1 MKKRSPK
8 SQQEPILRSLLNKY
22 QADPEGF
29 RSYLPEV
36 AQELERLLP
45 SRTRK
50 SHTSVL
56 TELERERLCKALLQL
71 LDGRSLSSEEAIQA
85 LEYSATLVQDESLPY
100 EVDRNTLLTLFHQAT
115 SIPFSKVKKTTRIPV
130 REGEAIKE
138 VAILR
143 GVYLHLTWN
152 DRLVAI
158 SVFPAKLKERSRAF
172 KLVEIAKD
180 TASDV
185 SQRHD
190 VYLTEGSSCL
200 PH

>member
-1 MKKRSPK
+1 MKGYFRKRQRDSIV
-8 SQQEPILRSLLNKY
+8 QNLLNKY
-22 QADPEGF
+22 QVDPERF

-36 AQELERLLP
+36 AQELEHLLP
-45 SRTRK
+45 SQPRK

-71 LDGRSLSSEEAIQA
+71 LNGRSLSAEEAIQA
-85 LEYSATLVQDESLPY
+85 LEYCATLVQDESLPY
-100 EVDRNTLLTLFHQAT
+100 KVDRKTLLGLLHQAAGI
-115 SIPFSKVKKTTRIPV
+115 SFSKVKKITRISV
-130 REGEAIKE
+130 RGGEGIKQ
-138 VAILR
+138 VALLR

-158 SVFPAKLKERSRAF
+158 SIFPAKVKERSRALKF
-172 KLVEIAKD
+172 IGIARD

-190 VYLTEGSSCL
+190 VYLAEGY
-200 PH
+200 